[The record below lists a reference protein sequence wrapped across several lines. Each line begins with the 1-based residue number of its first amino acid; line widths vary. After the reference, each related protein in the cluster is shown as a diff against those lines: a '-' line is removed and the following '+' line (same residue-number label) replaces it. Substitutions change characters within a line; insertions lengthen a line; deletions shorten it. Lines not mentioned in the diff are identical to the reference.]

1 MGNTIEDVAKLAG
14 VSRATAGRVIGNYG
28 SVSEDAKERVLNAI
42 KELNY
47 QPNVMAQG
55 LRSHSTKT
63 IAVILGSIKN
73 NYCNALVY
81 AIEKEAQKN
90 GFNIIICNTREDI
103 KNEIKH
109 IQNMRSRQVDGIIL
123 MSAFKTDEEIPKQY
137 KKLYDSDTSMVF
149 VDRKIHGL
157 DKDII
162 MTNNIEASYN
172 ATEYLINLGHKKIG
186 VIATKDYSTVRERI
200 DGYKRALEDNHI
212 EIHPEYIEQIDGLLK
227 EDAEKA
233 ANKLMDEHPEITAIY
248 VLNNSLCCGVLLE
261 LKKRNL
267 KLKEDI
273 SLIVW
278 DDEELNELYDITTVV
293 QPIPEI
299 GKKATAQLFE
309 IIKGNKNK
317 LERTKEL
324 KAEMVIRD
332 SCKNLNS
339 NQ

>member
-172 ATEYLINLGHKKIG
+172 ATEYLIKLGHKKIG

-227 EDAEKA
+227 EEAEKA

-317 LERTKEL
+317 SERTKEL
-324 KAEMVIRD
+324 KAELVIRD